1 MKFLSVGIGCDRDV
15 SQETLMTALNLAL
28 MQCGC
33 ALPQIRHIASI
44 DKKADETAILHLVQ
58 GLKVPFVVYPAQELA
73 KVPVRQ
79 PSATV
84 LKFMGTPS
92 VSEAAALLT
101 AGFQESSK
109 VPALL
114 VEKLKFCG
122 EDGKNVTISIAE
134 EQTDE

>member
-15 SQETLMTALNLAL
+15 SEETLLTALNLAL
-28 MQCGC
+28 MQCGA

-44 DKKADETAILHLVQ
+44 DKKSDETAILHLVQ
-58 GLKVPFVVYPAQELA
+58 RLKVPFIVYPAQELA

-84 LKFMGTPS
+84 LKFIGTPS

-101 AGFQESSK
+101 AGFQHGSSA
-109 VPALL
+109 PALL

-134 EQTDE
+134 DQTYE